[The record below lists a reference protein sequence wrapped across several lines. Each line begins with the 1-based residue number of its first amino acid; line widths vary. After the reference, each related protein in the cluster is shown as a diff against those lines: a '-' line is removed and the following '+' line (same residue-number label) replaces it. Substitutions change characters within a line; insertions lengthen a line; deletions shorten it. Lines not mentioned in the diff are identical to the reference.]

1 MVSCRLSCNI
11 RVKATQLGLPIRDA
25 LGSALNLCCD
35 SNMEFH
41 ADLTC
46 HWDLSLST
54 RVKGTA
60 IPVAS
65 EAYSILG
72 NPPTH
77 LLIAPGVAQATLR
90 NVYITPI
97 S

>member
-1 MVSCRLSCNI
+1 M
-11 RVKATQLGLPIRDA
+11 ATQLGLPIRDA
-25 LGSALNLCCD
+25 LGSALSLCCD
-35 SNMEFH
+35 SNVEFH
-41 ADLTC
+41 ADLTF

-60 IPVAS
+60 TPVAS
-65 EAYSILG
+65 EAYSMLG

-77 LLIAPGVAQATLR
+77 PLIPSGVAQATLR